1 MKKRLLN
8 SATYICFLIFLFIPQ
23 WAETPDADTAK
34 FKIISEISNKKT
46 SPFYINFKGYPQK
59 RQKLPIGIFDSG
71 TGGLTVLDSIIKI
84 DLYNNK
90 TKKPGSDGIPD
101 FQDETFIYLGDKAN
115 MPYGRY
121 EAEGKADF
129 LRELVI
135 KDVQFLL
142 GKKYYPFAQALQPA
156 RDKQEV
162 KAIVIACNTATAYGL
177 DLIKKVLICWNLDM
191 PLLGIIDA
199 GSKSGVE
206 SLTGKEKRPIIGV
219 MATQG
224 TCATKGYPRA
234 ISKFARSKF
243 NKEIAVIQQAGF
255 GLAAAIDGDLNY
267 IDPSA
272 KKVRGKKKYFGPNLD
287 RPQHTIDLNLWR
299 QYDFSRQEGLLI
311 KRNHGEKI
319 IQVELN

>member
-34 FKIISEISNKKT
+34 FKIISEISNNKT

-142 GKKYYPFAQALQPA
+142 GKKYYPF
-156 RDKQEV
+156 
-162 KAIVIACNTATAYGL
+162 
-177 DLIKKVLICWNLDM
+177 
-191 PLLGIIDA
+191 
-199 GSKSGVE
+199 GSE
-206 SLTGKEKRPIIGV
+206 S
-219 MATQG
+219 
-224 TCATKGYPRA
+224 
-234 ISKFARSKF
+234 
-243 NKEIAVIQQAGF
+243 
-255 GLAAAIDGDLNY
+255 
-267 IDPSA
+267 
-272 KKVRGKKKYFGPNLD
+272 
-287 RPQHTIDLNLWR
+287 WR
-299 QYDFSRQEGLLI
+299 CE
-311 KRNHGEKI
+311 N
-319 IQVELN
+319 